1 MRTARAST
9 CRPHCELGAG
19 YVVENYQC
27 HITLD
32 NKTSEVLNLQSKEL
46 AWGGFQ
52 EGPVAQI
59 ARMNT
64 TGNKAFKA
72 TGAKGAPSGVE
83 GTVVYQ
89 IGDDANKRITI
100 YFDVPTA
107 FWKSN
112 RVDCSVPEGFTSR
125 IEGFNGGGATESCTI
140 VISRASG
147 A

>member
-1 MRTARAST
+1 MD
-9 CRPHCELGAG
+9 
-19 YVVENYQC
+19 NYQC
-27 HITLD
+27 HVTLD
-32 NKTSEVLNLQSKEL
+32 NKTSEVLNLQSKDL
-46 AWGGFQ
+46 AWGVFQ
-52 EGPVAQI
+52 EGPMPQI

-72 TGAKGAPSGVE
+72 TGTRGVPAGVE

-89 IGDDANKRITI
+89 VGDDPQKRITI
-100 YFDVPTA
+100 SFDVPTS

-112 RVDCSVPEGFTSR
+112 RVDCTVPDGFTSR

-140 VISRASG
+140 VLTRASG